1 MAIEKTLAAKVVK
14 NKAMEKTI
22 TPVKE
27 KVNEQKEK
35 IKEKFKR
42 INKDE

>member
-1 MAIEKTLAAKVVK
+1 MEKSQAAKIIK

-27 KVNEQKEK
+27 KVQVQKEK
-35 IKEKFKR
+35 IIGKFKR